1 LKKKGIATVNWALI
15 CSPLENGSLNIIN
28 LHDENNVYLL
38 KFAWNFAYGNK
49 PWSFLLKVRVLKSKY
64 EFRMVYIS
72 SSLWP
77 EIK

>member
-38 KFAWNFAYGNK
+38 KFA
-49 PWSFLLKVRVLKSKY
+49 
-64 EFRMVYIS
+64 
-72 SSLWP
+72 
-77 EIK
+77 